1 MSSGTASTQRGVSYL
16 YMLAAFFI
24 VTAGLRFT
32 KDIVQP
38 LLLSIFI
45 AVIAVP
51 VYSWLVE
58 KRIASWLA
66 LMLVISSVVASMLF
80 VFLIVMTSLADF
92 MARQDH
98 YADQLRMRTKPVRDF
113 VEGLIPEPKVMN
125 EGGPGANIPEQ
136 KIPVENGAVGNRS
149 DAKTDQDRNSQEG
162 TAGSGVVEKDADVSP
177 PAEGNPQDLNPD
189 IGEQELS
196 SGGEQSGLADGEAP
210 AKPANGEIRGV
221 ELLEEKLSED
231 PWFRDTARVPPP
243 RTRSSWKE
251 LVMSQFDPGMLI
263 SLAASVIGNIGMML
277 SDTVLVLL
285 TVVFILLEASSFPQK
300 LKAAFQGHENPLGPY
315 MQIISSVR
323 SYLIIKTGISVLT
336 GIFIAVWLWL
346 FGVPYAGLWGMVAF
360 LLNFIPNIGSII
372 AAVPALI
379 VAWLDLG
386 VLPCAACGVG
396 YLAVNMVIGNI
407 IEPRM
412 MGRGMGLSALVVF
425 CSMVFWGWVLGPVGM
440 LLSVPLTM
448 GVRVALES
456 FEDTRWIATLL
467 GG

>member
-113 VEGLIPEPKVMN
+113 VEGLIPEPKVLN
-125 EGGPGANIPEQ
+125 EGGPGENV
-136 KIPVENGAVGNRS
+136 PVENAVAGNGSNANGNR
-149 DAKTDQDRNSQEG
+149 DRNALEG
-162 TAGSGVVEKDADVSP
+162 TPDV
-177 PAEGNPQDLNPD
+177 GQR
-189 IGEQELS
+189 ELRP
-196 SGGEQSGLADGEAP
+196 ENDGESPEGAG
-210 AKPANGEIRGV
+210 NGEIRRV

-277 SDTVLVLL
+277 SNTVLVLL

-300 LKAAFQGHENPLGPY
+300 LKNAFQGHENPLGPY

-323 SYLIIKTGISVLT
+323 SYLVIKTGISILT
-336 GIFIAVWLWL
+336 GVLIAVWLWL

-396 YLAVNMVIGNI
+396 YLVVNMVIGNI

-425 CSMVFWGWVLGPVGM
+425 CSMMFWGWVLGPVGM